1 MRFLA
6 DMGISPRS
14 VAYLRNLGVD
24 AVHLHELGLDRLPDA
39 EIVRKARREGYVILT
54 HDLDFGELLAISGNE
69 MRSVRAP
76 SSASTRVVSA
86 FECSP
91 LNGDESAWW
100 TDPAA
105 RPYARC
111 WRGGLPR
118 IKLYAMS
125 TDRRRRPLTFPKA
138 ARASAD

>member
-14 VAYLRNLGVD
+14 VTYLRDLGVE
-24 AVHLHELGLDRLPDA
+24 AVHLHDL
-39 EIVRKARREGYVILT
+39 
-54 HDLDFGELLAISGNE
+54 DLDFGELLAISGNE